1 MDFLA
6 GSLEGSDRMRA
17 LRSWSP
23 RARVAPW
30 KWMGMAWYPDSG
42 LKVVMFRLC
51 MNVWKVTKQWR
62 RDLWGCKEGS
72 KWSWRTRTQY
82 VGPFCKRKSCC
93 IEYWRRL
100 HGGRPIALWHHTYG
114 GHCGSEPRTPLSNF
128 GLLLATTY
136 YVLQSTSPVLFQYY
150 CVTKNCKMLLLPWK
164 VQHSAPRL
172 WFQFQQVLASPC
184 FARASKS
191 DTWTS
196 PFCTC
201 QEKRR
206 RTHLLVDPA
215 IIWRFHS
222 WTRLLLRCRSY
233 MGFSDCNCAWNLR
246 SCNVSTNNIPV
257 SACCQ
262 QWSPGVRDA
271 TTKGDIR
278 EAVRSEFPWPK
289 KGPAEDT
296 GSLGILL
303 ASGTRA
309 LWIRK
314 SGARVVRL
322 WSIPEFFGCR
332 LAMPCGLKVPAL
344 RPHMTV
350 SVAALGAS
358 ENITANVCSRS
369 VCTGVCI
376 SFFLQSFFLRT
387 CGLAPRAPVP
397 DGTRS
402 FGSAHGGSLDH
413 FSKFSEMQLVGI
425 YAKTFGNVE
434 LSVLVGQSVCTLSM
448 QELGTRTQAAM
459 RSIFCGLDQTID
471 VSLADL
477 AL

>member
-1 MDFLA
+1 
-6 GSLEGSDRMRA
+6 MRA

-51 MNVWKVTKQWR
+51 MSVWKVTKQWR
-62 RDLWGCKEGS
+62 RDLWRCKEGS

-136 YVLQSTSPVLFQYY
+136 CVLQSTSPVLFQYY
-150 CVTKNCKMLLLPWK
+150 CVTKNCKILRL
-164 VQHSAPRL
+164 APRL

-233 MGFSDCNCAWNLR
+233 MGFSDCNCTWNLR

-257 SACCQ
+257 PLGSVMPRRKVTFAKPYEVN
-262 QWSPGVRDA
+262 SLDSKRDLR
-271 TTKGDIR
+271 KIQD
-278 EAVRSEFPWPK
+278 
-289 KGPAEDT
+289 
-296 GSLGILL
+296 LL
-303 ASGTRA
+303 ASCWHQEHA
-309 LWIRK
+309 H
-314 SGARVVRL
+314 SGYGSRVPV
-322 WSIPEFFGCR
+322 WCGCGQSR
-332 LAMPCGLKVPAL
+332 NSSAAGWPCHADWRCQLRGHIWPSLLPHLA
-344 RPHMTV
+344 
-350 SVAALGAS
+350 SV
-358 ENITANVCSRS
+358 
-369 VCTGVCI
+369 
-376 SFFLQSFFLRT
+376 
-387 CGLAPRAPVP
+387 
-397 DGTRS
+397 
-402 FGSAHGGSLDH
+402 
-413 FSKFSEMQLVGI
+413 
-425 YAKTFGNVE
+425 KTSPQMF
-434 LSVLVGQSVCTLSM
+434 VLVVFVQGYV
-448 QELGTRTQAAM
+448 
-459 RSIFCGLDQTID
+459 
-471 VSLADL
+471 
-477 AL
+477 